1 MQVQETSAEGLKREF
16 KVVVPADDIE
26 SDVVQRLTEI
36 GQAVKVPGFRPGK
49 VPLSLLKT
57 RYGEAVRG
65 EVLQKA
71 IQDSWQKALTEKGLR
86 PAAEPK
92 VEIVAFEDGV
102 DLEYKLAV
110 ELLPEIEPIDFS
122 GIDLVRRVV
131 KVSGEEVDRT
141 VQRLAESQRSFAAEE
156 GRAARNGDQLLIDF
170 VGRIGG
176 EEFPGGTVNDFE
188 LELGSAAFLP
198 GFEEQLV
205 GVAAGETREVKVQV
219 ADDHPNDQLRGKEVV
234 FDVTA
239 KEVRAPSAVAI
250 DDALAKTHGLE
261 SLDAL
266 KGAVRDEL
274 EREYAQLSRT
284 QLKRALLDKLSDS
297 YAFEVPEGIVGAE
310 FDGIWK
316 QVQDAKERD
325 ALDEEDKGKTE
336 DELKAS
342 YREIAE
348 RRVRLGLLLS
358 EVGRSNN
365 ITVSQD
371 DLNRA
376 MHREASRFP
385 GQEARVLEYFQKNP
399 GAMRELQAPI
409 FEDKV
414 VDFILEMANI
424 TEKDVSV
431 AELTQEIEEAS
442 EGSTPDKE
450 AAEQESGKSEAKGR
464 RRSRGKAGEKS
475 E

>member
-49 VPLSLLKT
+49 VPISLLKT

-71 IQDSWQKALTEKGLR
+71 IQDSWQKALTDKGLR

-110 ELLPEIEPIDFS
+110 ELLPEIGPIDFS
-122 GIDLVRRVV
+122 GIGLVRRVV
-131 KVSGEEVDRT
+131 KISDEEIDRT
-141 VQRLAESQRSFAAEE
+141 IQRLAESQRTFAAEE
-156 GRAARNGDQLLIDF
+156 GRAAQNGDQLLIDF

-188 LELGSAAFLP
+188 LEMGGGGFLP
-198 GFEEQLV
+198 GFEDQLV
-205 GVAAGETREVKVQV
+205 GATAGETREVKVHV

-250 DDALAKTHGLE
+250 DDGLAKTHGLE
-261 SLDAL
+261 GLDAL
-266 KGAVRDEL
+266 KGAVREEL

-284 QLKRALLDKLSDS
+284 HLKRALLDKLSDS
-297 YAFEVPEGIVGAE
+297 YSFEVPEGIVGAE
-310 FDGIWK
+310 FEGIWK

-325 ALDEEDKGKTE
+325 ALDEDDKSKTE
-336 DELKAS
+336 EELEAS

-424 TEKDVSV
+424 SEENVSA
-431 AELTQEIEEAS
+431 AELTQELEEAS
-442 EGSTPDKE
+442 EGSAPDKE
-450 AAEQESGKSEAKGR
+450 SPEQESGKSEAKGR
-464 RRSRGKAGEKS
+464 RSRGKAGEKS